1 MGLDEEAA
9 ERSQMHQHGAVKG
22 GHIAGLAPED
32 PGGGGL
38 PEEPG
43 GGDAD
48 KDAGGGCQGDWHDQI
63 FN

>member
-1 MGLDEEAA
+1 
-9 ERSQMHQHGAVKG
+9 MHQHGAVKG

-32 PGGGGL
+32 PGGGL

-48 KDAGGGCQGDWHDQI
+48 KDAGGDCKGGWHDQI
-63 FN
+63 LN